1 MFYFLEICQ
10 MEQVSPHPHP
20 KLAIDVLLTELF
32 DLKMERIQMIKLGK
46 QAENKYIGVN
56 SVIMD

>member
-1 MFYFLEICQ
+1 